1 MAGRL
6 EGRRAI
12 VTGGTRGIGEAIAA
26 ALLAEGA
33 QVVVSSRKPDGVA
46 AAVARLSDAAPG
58 RVQGVA
64 CNMGRLE
71 EVLALYG
78 SASAALGGAP
88 DILVNNA
95 ATNPYFGPMMGLE
108 FAAWDK
114 TFDVNLKGPFALTR
128 AFAQGRTDAD
138 GPGSVINIS
147 SIYGQHAAPFQG
159 MYGMTKAALISLT
172 QTLAAE
178 LAASDI
184 RVNCIAPGLIE
195 TRFSK
200 AITSNDDF
208 VSMYTERAALGRV
221 GSPEDIAGAAV
232 WLASEASSFMT
243 GQTLTVD
250 GGYLMK

>member
-6 EGRRAI
+6 EGRIAI

-26 ALLAEGA
+26 AILAEGG

-46 AAVARLSDAAPG
+46 AAVARLEADAPG
-58 RVQGVA
+58 RVFGIP
-64 CNMGRLE
+64 CNMGNLDE
-71 EVLALYG
+71 I
-78 SASAALGGAP
+78 AALHAGTVEQVGIP
-88 DILVNNA
+88 DLLVNNA

-114 TFDVNLKGPFALTR
+114 TFNVNLKGPWALTR
-128 AFAQGRTDAD
+128 AVALGLMEA
-138 GPGSVINIS
+138 GKPGSVINIS

-159 MYGMTKAALISLT
+159 VYGMTKAALISLT

-178 LAASDI
+178 FAPASI

-200 AITSNDDF
+200 AITSNPEF
-208 VSMYTERAALGRV
+208 VQMYTGRAAQARV

-232 WLASEASSFMT
+232 FLASTDAGFMT

-250 GGYLMK
+250 GGYLVK